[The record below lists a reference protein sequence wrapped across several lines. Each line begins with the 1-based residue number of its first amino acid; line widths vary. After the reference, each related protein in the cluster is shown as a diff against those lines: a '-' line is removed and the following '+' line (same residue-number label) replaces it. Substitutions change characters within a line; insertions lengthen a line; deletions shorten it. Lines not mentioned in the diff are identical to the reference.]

1 MFWLIGVCIG
11 SLAAWNLILWE
22 RVIALEEAVGLLSG
36 YVCSHVASGVGKN
49 DIQ

>member
-22 RVIALEEAVGLLSG
+22 RVIELEEDVGRLSW
-36 YVCSHVASGVGKN
+36 YVCSHVTSGVGKE
-49 DIQ
+49 